1 MRVGT
6 NIILLCPTIVKLIL
20 VITGI
25 LRLYPSNCFVF
36 NQILLCIIALTF
48 SVFIVSREAR
58 PSQSMA
64 HETFDFYLL
73 A

>member
-6 NIILLCPTIVKLIL
+6 NIILLCPTIVKLIP
-20 VITGI
+20 VIPVV
-25 LRLYPSNCFVF
+25 LQLYPSNCFVF
-36 NQILLCIIALTF
+36 NQILLCFIALTF
-48 SVFIVSREAR
+48 PVFVLSRDAR
-58 PSQSMA
+58 SSQSMA